1 MHSRDRLE
9 QAFVLHRRDY
19 ANTSLLIEV
28 FSGPSGRFAAI
39 AKGAKRGR
47 SPTAV
52 LLQPFTPL
60 WLSWSGRGEV
70 RTLARVEAAGAAL
83 TLPGKAVYC
92 GFYLN
97 ELLMRL
103 LGRHDPHEDLF
114 AFYHAALARLA
125 LGTDLEAPLRQFEL
139 RLLQDTGYALDL
151 EREWDTGRPVVAGR
165 RYRYEP
171 ERGMRAATSPEEG
184 LTVSGE
190 ALLALAAGEALSGVP
205 AREARGLMRAALAPY
220 LGPRP
225 LRSRELF
232 QQSGGASKAP
242 PLHELNNEDQSST
255 NERKSSEP
263 SSRQDAG
270 TLGQGRYPAG

>member
-19 ANTSLLIEV
+19 SNTSLLIEV
-28 FSGPSGRFAAI
+28 FSATQGRFPAI

-47 SPTAV
+47 APTAV

-70 RTLARVEAAGAAL
+70 RTLARAEAAGGAL
-83 TLPGKAVYC
+83 TLPGKALFC

-103 LGRHDPHEDLF
+103 LGRHDPQEDLF
-114 AFYHAALARLA
+114 AFYHAALTRLA
-125 LGTDLEAPLRQFEL
+125 LGDDLDGPLRQFEL

-151 EREWDTGRPVVAGR
+151 EQEWDTGEPVVAGR
-165 RYRYEP
+165 SYVHEP
-171 ERGMRAATSPEEG
+171 ERGMRAASGVDEG
-184 LTVSGE
+184 LTVAG
-190 ALLALAAGEALSGVP
+190 ATLLALAAGEPLAGTA

-225 LRSRELF
+225 LKSRELF
-232 QQSGGASKAP
+232 QQSGGASTAP
-242 PLHELNNEDQSST
+242 PLHEGD
-255 NERKSSEP
+255 
-263 SSRQDAG
+263 
-270 TLGQGRYPAG
+270 

>member
-1 MHSRDRLE
+1 MHSRDQLQ

-19 ANTSLLIEV
+19 ANTSLLLEL
-28 FSGPSGRFAAI
+28 FSGPHGRFPAI

-47 SPTAV
+47 SPNAV

-83 TLPGKAVYC
+83 TLTGKALFC

-103 LGRHDPHEDLF
+103 LGRNDPHEDLF
-114 AFYHAALARLA
+114 AFYHAALAQLA
-125 LGTDLEAPLRQFEL
+125 QGTDLDGPLRQFEL

-151 EREWDTGRPVVAGR
+151 EREWDTGQAIVPGR
-165 RYRYEP
+165 RYVYDQ
-171 ERGMRAATSPEEG
+171 ERGMRAAGGPDDG
-184 LTVSGE
+184 PQVCGE
-190 ALLALAAGEALSGVP
+190 ALLALAAGELLAGSL

-232 QQSGGASKAP
+232 RQAGGASI
-242 PLHELNNEDQSST
+242 S
-255 NERKSSEP
+255 
-263 SSRQDAG
+263 
-270 TLGQGRYPAG
+270 

>member
-19 ANTSLLIEV
+19 ANTSLLLEI
-28 FSGPSGRFAAI
+28 FSGTQGRFPAI

-47 SPTAV
+47 APTAV
-52 LLQPFTPL
+52 LLQPFRPL
-60 WLSWSGRGEV
+60 WLSWTGRGEV
-70 RTLARVEAAGAAL
+70 RTLARMEAAGRAL
-83 TLPGKAVYC
+83 TLSGKALFC

-103 LGRHDPHEDLF
+103 LGRNDPHEDLF
-114 AFYHAALARLA
+114 AFYHAALTRLA
-125 LGTDLEAPLRQFEL
+125 EGADLDGPLRQFEL

-151 EREWDTGRPVVAGR
+151 GREWNTGQPVVAGC
-165 RYRYEP
+165 RYVYEA
-171 ERGMRAATSPEEG
+171 ERGMRAAAAEEG
-184 LTVSGE
+184 DQVRGE
-190 ALLALAAGEALSGVP
+190 TLLALAAGEPIAGDL

-232 QQSGGASKAP
+232 LQLGGAPGS
-242 PLHELNNEDQSST
+242 
-255 NERKSSEP
+255 P
-263 SSRQDAG
+263 SARE
-270 TLGQGRYPAG
+270 

>member
-19 ANTSLLIEV
+19 ANTSLLLEI
-28 FSGPSGRFAAI
+28 FSGTQGRFPAI

-47 SPTAV
+47 APSAV

-70 RTLARVEAAGAAL
+70 RTLARVEAAGGAL
-83 TLPGKAVYC
+83 ALPGKALFC

-103 LGRHDPHEDLF
+103 LARNDPHEDLF
-114 AFYHAALARLA
+114 AFYHAALTRLA
-125 LGTDLEAPLRQFEL
+125 QGTDLDSPLRQFEL

-151 EREWDTGRPVVAGR
+151 HREWDTGQSVVAGQS
-165 RYRYEP
+165 YVYEP
-171 ERGMRAATSPEEG
+171 ERGMRAAGGPEEG
-184 LTVSGE
+184 PNVQGE
-190 ALLALAAGEALSGVP
+190 TLLALACGDPLTGSA

-220 LGPRP
+220 LGARP
-225 LRSRELF
+225 LKSRELF
-232 QQSGGASKAP
+232 QHWSGTSGG
-242 PLHELNNEDQSST
+242 
-255 NERKSSEP
+255 P
-263 SSRQDAG
+263 SVRE
-270 TLGQGRYPAG
+270 

>member
-28 FSGPSGRFAAI
+28 FSGPHGRFPTI

-47 SPTAV
+47 SPSAV

-70 RTLARVEAAGAAL
+70 RTLARVEAAGGAL
-83 TLPGKAVYC
+83 TLPGKALFC

-103 LGRHDPHEDLF
+103 LGRNDPHEDLF
-114 AFYHAALARLA
+114 AFYHAALTRLTQ
-125 LGTDLEAPLRQFEL
+125 GTDLDGPLRQFEL
-139 RLLQDTGYALDL
+139 RLLQDAGYALDL

-165 RYRYEP
+165 RYVYEP
-171 ERGMRAATSPEEG
+171 ELGMRAAGTDDGP
-184 LTVSGE
+184 TVCGD
-190 ALLALAAGEALSGVP
+190 ALLALTAGESLTGAP

-220 LGPRP
+220 LGARP
-225 LRSRELF
+225 LKSRELF
-232 QQSGGASKAP
+232 QQGGGAS
-242 PLHELNNEDQSST
+242 ETQSVR
-255 NERKSSEP
+255 E
-263 SSRQDAG
+263 
-270 TLGQGRYPAG
+270 